1 MAIAAPPLP
10 PAAPAMTTGPDATT
24 RPPTPPHPP
33 TPPSSRSVAAPHS
46 LAARIEA
53 AFDSIARR
61 VPYVAVAVLIGW
73 PLYAVAYAL
82 RPLSIEVVGTAA
94 HTAGTVIAAILA
106 ALAMFAYYRV
116 VMTDPGSPPGV
127 QSPGALG
134 RSVSASDVALH
145 DMAAS
150 PASSS
155 ATTVVPTPMPAL
167 AALDDGDA
175 ADRVPLVAVDNVVHS
190 WLLTFVRG
198 DGVCWVQRP
207 ITIKGNG
214 ERRYCRKCQVYKPD
228 RTHHCRT
235 CRKCVLKMDHHCP
248 WINNCVGFYN
258 YKHFL
263 LFVFYTALYALTILI
278 CTAPLCLPALE
289 MSTDDE
295 YAAAAHV
302 LSVTLVA
309 TLFGLILA
317 GFFAFHASLVLR
329 NMTTIE
335 NMEEQRYAVAHAA
348 DPNARR
354 VNPFDLGWRAN
365 LVQVLGNKVALW
377 WVPVTS
383 PVGDGLSFPIN
394 HKMFA
399 A

>member
-1 MAIAAPPLP
+1 MATAAPPLP
-10 PAAPAMTTGPDATT
+10 PAASTMTTGPSTTT

-46 LAARIEA
+46 LAVRVEA

-61 VPYVAVAVLIGW
+61 VPYVAVTVLIGW

-94 HTAGTVIAAILA
+94 HTAETVIAAILA

-116 VMTDPGSPPGV
+116 VMTEPGSPPGV

-134 RSVSASDVALH
+134 RSVSASDVVLH

-155 ATTVVPTPMPAL
+155 TTVVVPTPMPAL

-175 ADRVPLVAVDNVVHS
+175 ADRVPLVAVDN
-190 WLLTFVRG
+190 
-198 DGVCWVQRP
+198 P

-235 CRKCVLKMDHHCP
+235 CRNCVLKMDHHCP

-263 LFVFYTALYALTILI
+263 LFVFYTVLYSLTILI
-278 CTAPLCLPALE
+278 CTAPLCLPALQ

-295 YAAAAHV
+295 YAAAAQV

-309 TLFGLILA
+309 TLFGLILV

-335 NMEEQRYAVAHAA
+335 NMEEQRYAVANAA

-365 LVQVLGNKVALW
+365 LVQVLGSKVALW

-394 HKMFA
+394 HKIYA

>member
-1 MAIAAPPLP
+1 MALAAPPLP
-10 PAAPAMTTGPDATT
+10 PVAPTMTTSPDAATA
-24 RPPTPPHPP
+24 RPPIPPHPP
-33 TPPSSRSVAAPHS
+33 TPPSSRSIIASPPS

-61 VPYVAVAVLIGW
+61 VPYVAVTVLIGW

-82 RPLSIEVVGTAA
+82 RPLSIEVVGTAG
-94 HTAGTVIAAILA
+94 HTAETIIAAILA
-106 ALAMFAYYRV
+106 TLAMFAYYRV
-116 VMTDPGSPPGV
+116 VMTDPGSPPGL

-134 RSVSASDVALH
+134 RSVSASDVVLH

-155 ATTVVPTPMPAL
+155 GTTVVVPTPMPAL

-175 ADRVPLVAVDNVVHS
+175 ADRVPLVAVDNV
-190 WLLTFVRG
+190 
-198 DGVCWVQRP
+198 P

-214 ERRYCRKCQVYKPD
+214 ERRYCRKCQVNKPD

-263 LFVFYTALYALTILI
+263 LFVFYTALYSLTILI
-278 CTAPLCLPALE
+278 CTAPLCLPALQ

-309 TLFGLILA
+309 TLFGLILV

-335 NMEEQRYAVAHAA
+335 NMEEQRYAVVNAA

-365 LVQVLGNKVALW
+365 LVQVLGSKVALW

>member
-1 MAIAAPPLP
+1 MAIAAPP
-10 PAAPAMTTGPDATT
+10 AAPTMTTTPGAAT

-33 TPPSSRSVAAPHS
+33 TPPSSRSIASPPS
-46 LAARIEA
+46 LAARVEA
-53 AFDSIARR
+53 TFDSIARR
-61 VPYVAVAVLIGW
+61 VPYVAVTVLIGW

-82 RPLSIEVVGTAA
+82 RPLSIEVVGTAG
-94 HTAGTVIAAILA
+94 HTAETTIAAILA

-127 QSPGALG
+127 QPPGALG
-134 RSVSASDVALH
+134 RSVSASDVVLH

-155 ATTVVPTPMPAL
+155 G
-167 AALDDGDA
+167 DDGGRADA
-175 ADRVPLVAVDNVVHS
+175 DAGHWPHWMTGTR
-190 WLLTFVRG
+190 LTE
-198 DGVCWVQRP
+198 CL
-207 ITIKGNG
+207 
-214 ERRYCRKCQVYKPD
+214 C
-228 RTHHCRT
+228 
-235 CRKCVLKMDHHCP
+235 HCP

-263 LFVFYTALYALTILI
+263 LFVFYTALYSLTILI
-278 CTAPLCLPALE
+278 CTAPLCLPALQ

-295 YAAAAHV
+295 YAAAAQV

-309 TLFGLILA
+309 TLFGLILV

-335 NMEEQRYAVAHAA
+335 NMEEQRYAVANAA

-365 LVQVLGNKVALW
+365 SVQVLGNRVALW